1 MVFKFQNGG
10 LNVIGTQ
17 NAKTNIAYSYKLPES
32 NALNPYDIDLDQYK
46 TEQEYDDV
54 NPYWITPKSELPKRE
69 DKVEESTESTTDS
82 AAKSTTDTYSSG
94 SWDDNLKSMTYW
106 LRKNSNFN
114 DVQIAGLLACLSN
127 ESSLKTNAVNQQEM
141 KKWGGDHRAGRGL
154 AQWSLDRNLAYSNWH
169 NKTYGSTGAHYADN
183 DDLATQLSFVL
194 HEMNQRPAFM
204 RAFMAAK
211 TPEQAADAVRRGYEN
226 GSANALA
233 TTEQMN
239 RYVAVGSPSASDF
252 YSKDKKMA
260 DKIYN
265 HVYPAC
271 EMVQWTYCQAHP
283 VMYIPDYFSDDRIH
297 PNDEGMRMIADEI
310 FKNIML

>member
-10 LNVIGTQ
+10 FNVIGTQ
-17 NAKTNIAYSYKLPES
+17 NAKTNISYSYKLPES
-32 NALNPYDIDLDQYK
+32 NALNPYDIDLDKYK

-69 DKVEESTESTTDS
+69 DKVEESTDESTTDS

-114 DVQIAGLLACLSN
+114 DIQIAGLLACLSN

-265 HVYPAC
+265 IINKWNH
-271 EMVQWTYCQAHP
+271 
-283 VMYIPDYFSDDRIH
+283 
-297 PNDEGMRMIADEI
+297 
-310 FKNIML
+310 